1 MRELWATTTYFGR
14 SCPSAR
20 ILCLPKINVK
30 LETSHFSVIGNKCFA
45 ECHIELAVKLVDVAI
60 FRTSTVGLD
69 SVGHVG
75 IVTLIFV
82 ILLGLSLIEMLL
94 PFTPWFML
102 VSTATTAHVDLF

>member
-1 MRELWATTTYFGR
+1 MRELRAAATYFGR

-30 LETSHFSVIGNKCFA
+30 LETSHFSVIGNKCLP
-45 ECHIELAVKLVDVAI
+45 ECHIELTIKLVDVAI

-69 SVGHVG
+69 CVGHVG

-94 PFTPWFML
+94 PFTPWFVL
-102 VSTATTAHVDLF
+102 VSAATTAHVDLF